1 MKVALCPPISKWTSE
16 NLCDIHTIEFYSAIK
31 MTIKSSKT
39 LMNVKCTLLSKRC
52 HCEKSMSSM
61 ISITYHSGRDK
72 SIDKYKHVIL

>member
-1 MKVALCPPISKWTSE
+1 MKAALCPPISEWTSE

-52 HCEKSMSSM
+52 HCEKSMSSV
-61 ISITYHSGRDK
+61 ISITYHSGRGR
-72 SIDKYKHVIL
+72 SIDRQI

>member
-16 NLCDIHTIEFYSAIK
+16 NLCDIHTIEFYSV
-31 MTIKSSKT
+31 MTVKPSKT

-61 ISITYHSGRDK
+61 ISITYHSGRGK
-72 SIDKYKHVIL
+72 SIDRQI